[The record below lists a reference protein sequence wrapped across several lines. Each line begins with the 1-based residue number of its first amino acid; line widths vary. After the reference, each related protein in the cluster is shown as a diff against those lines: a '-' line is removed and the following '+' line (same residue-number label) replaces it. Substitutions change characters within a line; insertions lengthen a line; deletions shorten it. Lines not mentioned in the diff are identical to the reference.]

1 MHAKFIKER
10 EVSLRTPRVSA
21 NFASTYAIQ
30 SLVHLRNP
38 PKYDYIISGA
48 GCSGLSLLMH
58 MTHSGK
64 FSGKK
69 ILLIDKD
76 NKQQNDRTWCFWE
89 TEPGLFEPIVQ
100 HHWKEAWFHH
110 PRFSRLLTLEP
121 YHYKL
126 IRGIDFYRYC
136 LAAIRQQPN
145 IEFRVGTITGM
156 KDDGTGAQLLLDG
169 ERLEADFIFN
179 SILFSKP
186 VMAAG
191 EYYLLQHFRG
201 QVIETAQ
208 PVFEPSRATL
218 MDFRV
223 DQGKGTTFIYVMPF
237 SKTRALVE
245 YTLFSKELLDKQE
258 YESGLRHYIGQVLGI
273 EEYTVT
279 EEETGIIPMTNHRFA
294 SHSGNIINIGTA
306 GGMTKPSSGY
316 TFRFIQQH
324 SAAIVDQLEKGMSPV
339 VKTGK
344 KRFHYYDSILL
355 NILFND
361 TLPGD
366 LIFSRLFSKNKP
378 QHVLRFLDNESSVLE
393 ELGIISTLP
402 TWPFLKAGLQQL

>member
-1 MHAKFIKER
+1 
-10 EVSLRTPRVSA
+10 
-21 NFASTYAIQ
+21 
-30 SLVHLRNP
+30 
-38 PKYDYIISGA
+38 
-48 GCSGLSLLMH
+48 MH
-58 MTHSGK
+58 MIHSGK

-121 YHYKL
+121 YQYKL
-126 IRGIDFYRYC
+126 IRGIDFYQYC
-136 LAAIRQQPN
+136 LPVIRQQPN
-145 IEFRVGTITGM
+145 IEFRVGEITEM
-156 KDDGTGAQLLLDG
+156 NDDGTGPQLLLDG

-186 VMAAG
+186 VMATG
-191 EYYLLQHFRG
+191 EYYLLQHFKG

-208 PVFEPSRATL
+208 PVFDPARATL
-218 MDFRV
+218 MDFRM
-223 DQGKGTTFIYVMPF
+223 DQGKGTTFAYVMPF
-237 SKTRALVE
+237 SKTRALIE
-245 YTLFSKELLDKQE
+245 YTLFSKELLDRRE

-273 EEYTVT
+273 KEYTVT
-279 EEETGIIPMTNHRFA
+279 EEETGIIPMTNHRFP
-294 SHSGNIINIGTA
+294 SHRGNIINIGTA

-324 SAAIVDQLEKGMSPV
+324 SAAIVDHLVKGMSPV

-355 NILFND
+355 NILFNE

-366 LIFSRLFSKNKP
+366 LIFSRLFRKNKP

-393 ELGIISTLP
+393 DLGIISSLP
-402 TWPFLKAGLQQL
+402 TWPFLKAGLQQW